1 MPLPVAHSM
10 AGLSI
15 YFWGEELRFFKN
27 RGLTLLLFA
36 FVAVLPDADFF
47 PGWLQGNPN
56 LYHTLWSHSL
66 GAAILAAG
74 LFALVFSR
82 KNGQFLRYFVIF
94 FSLYYSHII
103 LDFFNDDTRP
113 PLGVMA
119 FWPLSSTFYLSP
131 VPLFDSVHKSSD
143 SSTFVASVLSFPNL
157 IGAVKELLILS
168 PFAALSFFLKRKI
181 KKTQT
186 QR

>member
-1 MPLPVAHSM
+1 MPLPIAHGM
-10 AGLSI
+10 AGLTI
-15 YFWGEELRFFKN
+15 YFWGREIRFFEN
-27 RGLTLLLFA
+27 RGLTLLFFA
-36 FVAVLPDADFF
+36 FIACLPDADFL

-56 LYHTLWSHSL
+56 LYHTLWSHTV
-66 GAAILAAG
+66 GAAVLVAA
-74 LFALVFSR
+74 LFAFGFSR
-82 KNGQFLRYFVIF
+82 KNGYFSRYFVIF

-131 VPLFDSVHKSSD
+131 FPLFDSVHKSSD
-143 SSTFVASVLSFPNL
+143 SSTFVASVLSLPNL
-157 IGAVKELLILS
+157 VGAIKELIILS
-168 PFAALSFFLKRKI
+168 PVAGLSFFLKMRR

-186 QR
+186 V